1 LLTKHPIDWILTG
14 DPGSL
19 GIALTALSAATL
31 LCALLAAFW
40 LARRPRR
47 AIAPCCARC
56 GYLLADPILGRCTE
70 CGADLAAAHAV
81 RRHARGVRWRPA
93 LVALGCLAACLAA
106 QWRIGAGWMLY
117 GTKADLAM
125 DRWQRARTDP
135 ALDRIAPEVFVT
147 RAMEEARSPG
157 GLIINPRFLY
167 AKNFVSQAR
176 LTALRNAILDPGTR
190 MEAFAAARAI
200 QDRSNATGDLI
211 MELMPEAEHALVRR
225 MLVDAVLLDPTL
237 LGATPGADGALEL
250 PPFAPSASVEAYRY
264 DYSHGFND
272 SEDLNKQFYLDVPFT
287 NAIIGATSEIARIQ
301 GMMTHA
307 DGRRAS
313 RTIRFEPP
321 SSMFGVLRPSR
332 IWFVPA
338 PTPDPAKW
346 SVRVEGEIRHRFVS
360 ETLRDEAG
368 EPLERVMTQ
377 RFRVDIDRVEV
388 RPSFP

>member
-14 DPGSL
+14 DPRSL

-31 LCALLAAFW
+31 LCALLVVFW

-47 AIAPCCARC
+47 TIAPCCARC
-56 GYLLADPILGRCTE
+56 GYLLAGQVVARCTE
-70 CGADLAAAHAV
+70 CGTDLASAHAV
-81 RRHARGVRWRPA
+81 RRHARGARWRPA

-106 QWRIGAGWMLY
+106 QWRIDAGWMLY

-125 DRWQRARTDP
+125 DRWQRARTNS
-135 ALDRIAPEVFVT
+135 ALDRIAPEVFVA
-147 RAMEEARSPG
+147 RAMEEVTIPG
-157 GLIINPRFLY
+157 VLITNPRFLD
-167 AKNFVSQAR
+167 AKNFVSKAR
-176 LTALRNAILDPGTR
+176 LAALRNAILDPGTR
-190 MEAFAAARAI
+190 VKAFAAAREI
-200 QDRSNATGDLI
+200 QNRSIATGDLI
-211 MELMPEAEHALVRR
+211 MEVMPEEEHALVRR

-237 LGATPGADGALEL
+237 LGATPGADGTLEL
-250 PPFAPSASVEAYRY
+250 PAFAPSASAEAYRY
-264 DYSHGFND
+264 DYSHGLND
-272 SEDLNKQFYLDVPFT
+272 SGDLNKQFYLDVPFT
-287 NAIIGATSEIARIQ
+287 NAIIGATSEIVRIQ

-321 SSMFGVLRPSR
+321 SSAFGVLRHSR

-346 SVRVEGEIRHRFVS
+346 TVHVEGEIRHRFVS

-368 EPLERVMTQ
+368 KPLARVMTQ
-377 RFRVDIDRVEV
+377 RFRVDIDRAEV
-388 RPSFP
+388 RPTFP